1 MSNYDLIT
9 EGNTVD
15 FSVYAPEKLT
25 TGWKNSVVLGTF
37 DMSTAQALGLD
48 VQAKH
53 RAVYPDIKA
62 NGVANDPN
70 SYKYARIKKPS
81 GEIHILGI
89 PWIMAATITV
99 VNRDNII
106 VRISDVGTNDLVKV
120 KAALTSNGYPQAV
133 VAMAD

>member
-1 MSNYDLIT
+1 MSNYDLIK

-15 FSVYAPEKLT
+15 FSVYSPEILT
-25 TGWKNSVVLGTF
+25 AGWKNSVVLGTF
-37 DMSTAQALGLD
+37 DMSTAQELGLD

-53 RAVYPDIKA
+53 RAIYPSIKA
-62 NGVANDPN
+62 NGVANDPK

-89 PWIMAATITV
+89 PWIMVATISV
-99 VNRDNII
+99 IERNNII
-106 VRISDVGTNDLVKV
+106 VRIADVGVNDLVKI

-133 VAMAD
+133 VSMAD